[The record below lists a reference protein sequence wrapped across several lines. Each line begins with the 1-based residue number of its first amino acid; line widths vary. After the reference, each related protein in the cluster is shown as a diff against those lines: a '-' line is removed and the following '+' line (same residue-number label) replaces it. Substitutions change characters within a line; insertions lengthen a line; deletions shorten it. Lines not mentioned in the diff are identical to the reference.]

1 MRRIDR
7 LFKIL
12 ASDSVTTMG
21 RMDVLR
27 MVWARRQKKRTFRSI
42 RLPVGEIFMDGQN
55 TAIDFQVLGQVLLDE
70 VYSEVHLRDK
80 VVVDLGAHKG
90 YFAAYALMG
99 GAKAVFSYEPEPTN
113 FACLCRFA
121 ETARL
126 RGKIIEVI
134 QAAAGAADGELTL
147 YTSYESWRHT
157 TIAGQSE
164 VSGGKLQVP
173 CNSLSSILA
182 NVQKRFPEEPIIL
195 KVDAEGAECAIL
207 LHASEECFASIVRSC
222 SNITPSQA
230 AVCSPSLQESKC
242 LGLNTQSMSKK
253 EIYIFCVDSI
263 RPRESQPPRNQ
274 CTRAKTKDNF
284 CPRCGSNLVRRF
296 RRRAPLRKSCVHF
309 LKPVPDA
316 IRASKVK

>member
-12 ASDSVTTMG
+12 ANDSFTTMG

-55 TAIDFQVLGQVLLDE
+55 AAVDFQVLGQVLLDE

-207 LHASEECFASIVRSC
+207 LHASEECFASIREIVFEYHSFAGCGLQSILTR
-222 SNITPSQA
+222 IEVLGFEYAAYVKEGDLHILRRLDTPSRVA
-230 AVCSPSLQESKC
+230 ATSES
-242 LGLNTQSMSKK
+242 
-253 EIYIFCVDSI
+253 VH
-263 RPRESQPPRNQ
+263 
-274 CTRAKTKDNF
+274 A
-284 CPRCGSNLVRRF
+284 
-296 RRRAPLRKSCVHF
+296 RKN
-309 LKPVPDA
+309 
-316 IRASKVK
+316 